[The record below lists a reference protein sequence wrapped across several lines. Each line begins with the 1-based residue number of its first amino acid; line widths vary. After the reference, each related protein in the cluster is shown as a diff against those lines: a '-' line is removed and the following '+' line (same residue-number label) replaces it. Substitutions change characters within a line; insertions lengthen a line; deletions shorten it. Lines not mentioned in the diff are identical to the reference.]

1 MMKTKTWIALL
12 AIYIVWGSTYLGI
25 RIAVE
30 TIPPFLMAATRF
42 LLAGGMLFLWRR
54 MAGDLTPTPR
64 QWRNAAIVGAF
75 LLLGGN
81 GVVSWAEKNVESGIT
96 ALLIGSTPMWLVLIE
111 ALRRGGSRPGPRAVI
126 GLLIGFTGIAI
137 LLAPTRAGAFS
148 HIFLPG
154 ALAILFAAFSWA
166 LGSIYSRNAD
176 MPSSVLMGSA
186 AEMLAASLGLFL
198 VSGISG
204 EWGDF
209 SPATVSSR
217 SLFGLLYLVFFGS
230 LVGFVAYA
238 WLLRNTP
245 VSIASTY
252 AYVNPLVAV
261 LLGAWIGQ
269 EGLSAR
275 VLVAAVVIVGAVALI
290 NTSPARKSAEGV
302 PSVASD

>member
-1 MMKTKTWIALL
+1 MKTKTWIALL

-42 LLAGGMLFLWRR
+42 LLAGSLLLLWRR
-54 MAGDLTPTPR
+54 MAGDPAPTPR
-64 QWRNAAIVGAF
+64 QWRNAAIVGTF
-75 LLLGGN
+75 LLVGGN
-81 GVVSWAEKNVESGIT
+81 GVVSWAEKNVESGVT
-96 ALLIGSTPMWLVLIE
+96 ALLIGSTPMWLVLID
-111 ALRRGGSRPGPRAVI
+111 ALRRGGSRPGPRAVL
-126 GLLIGFTGIAI
+126 GLLVGFAGIAI
-137 LLAPTRAGAFS
+137 LLAPTRTGAFS
-148 HIFLPG
+148 HIYLPG
-154 ALAILFAAFSWA
+154 ALAILCAAFSWA
-166 LGSIYSRNAD
+166 IGSIYSKSAD
-176 MPSSVLMGSA
+176 MPESVLMGSA
-186 AEMLAASLGLFL
+186 VEMLAACIGLFI
-198 VSGISG
+198 VSGVSG
-204 EWGDF
+204 EWSGF
-209 SPATVSSR
+209 NPATVSTR
-217 SLFGLLYLVFFGS
+217 SMLGVVYLALFGS

-290 NTSPARKSAEGV
+290 NTSPARKSVESV